1 MRCRTRFIDGQD
13 YHRAGV
19 MNDIAA
25 GADASGLLDVI
36 GSYPKNRAAIN
47 RTAKKWCGLW
57 LSNSLRDLTG
67 SDLERED
74 FAIRTI

>member
-1 MRCRTRFIDGQD
+1 MRRRTRFIDGQD

-25 GADASGLLDVI
+25 GADASGLLDVV
-36 GSYPKNRAAIN
+36 GSHPKNRAAIN
-47 RTAKKWCGLW
+47 RTRRNGVGFGSRIPAGLDR
-57 LSNSLRDLTG
+57 L
-67 SDLERED
+67 DLERED

>member
-36 GSYPKNRAAIN
+36 GSYPKKPGRDKPY
-47 RTAKKWCGLW
+47 AKKMVWALA
-57 LSNSLRDLTG
+57 LEFLRDLTG

>member
-1 MRCRTRFIDGQD
+1 
-13 YHRAGV
+13 

-47 RTAKKWCGLW
+47 RTRRNGVGFGSRIPA
-57 LSNSLRDLTG
+57 DLTG